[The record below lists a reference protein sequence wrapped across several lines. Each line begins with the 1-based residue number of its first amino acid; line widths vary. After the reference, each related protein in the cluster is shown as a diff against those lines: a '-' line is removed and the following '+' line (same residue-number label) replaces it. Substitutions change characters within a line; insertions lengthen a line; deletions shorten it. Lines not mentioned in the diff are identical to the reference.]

1 MAAAL
6 WGHPGV
12 ARGCPLEGIAC
23 GCRLLR
29 VARGYRL
36 GRGSLQMT
44 AHGRVVA
51 CVRSEWETHPPC
63 MLPPRV
69 NFIPG
74 SRAQLRSAVTNCAK
88 QTQATTEPA
97 QSGTHAAHSRLLP
110 TTAICGRRRRLGRMQ
125 MTAQGRVVARGCSA
139 SIRTATS
146 HARAAGG
153 ISIQET
159 QDGHGTQLTPV
170 PQANTGAHVGTLS
183 AATAA
188 DSNRCR

>member
-1 MAAAL
+1 MRL
-6 WGHPGV
+6 PPV
-12 ARGCPLEGIAC
+12 ARCSWLPPWTWFIADDCPWSSGC
-23 GCRLLR
+23 LR
-29 VARGYRL
+29 SL
-36 GRGSLQMT
+36 GM
-44 AHGRVVA
+44 
-51 CVRSEWETHPPC
+51 ETHPPC